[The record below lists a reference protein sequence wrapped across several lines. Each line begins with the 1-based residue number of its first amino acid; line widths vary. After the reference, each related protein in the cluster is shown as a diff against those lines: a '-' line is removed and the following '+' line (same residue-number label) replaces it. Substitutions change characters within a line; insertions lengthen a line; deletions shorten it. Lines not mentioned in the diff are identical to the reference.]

1 MKRQKTHRYHG
12 PEDLVDEGDGFG
24 VLAEDHG
31 GLDEVPFGIIACTV
45 FSVQQIL
52 AHLKGRTSSTNQ
64 DLSTRIARLLDVSED
79 LVIRGPSTALE

>member
-31 GLDEVPFGIIACTV
+31 GLDEVPFGVIAYIV
-45 FSVQQIL
+45 FSVQQL
-52 AHLKGRTSSTNQ
+52 
-64 DLSTRIARLLDVSED
+64 
-79 LVIRGPSTALE
+79 